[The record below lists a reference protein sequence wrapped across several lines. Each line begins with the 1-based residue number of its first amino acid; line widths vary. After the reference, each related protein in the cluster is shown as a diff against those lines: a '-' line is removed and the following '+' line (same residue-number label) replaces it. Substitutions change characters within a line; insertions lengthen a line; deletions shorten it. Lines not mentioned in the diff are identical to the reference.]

1 MKAGSERGSR
11 RESGEPAPG
20 GGPFCIRVRPPK
32 VTPTPHPPLRSHR
45 RLSPSASSGPGRAS
59 PLPPPP
65 YKSPLPPPSLPLS
78 SGGGGPS
85 AAGPPP
91 RTPTRGGRGGS
102 AEGARR
108 GAGAAARRRRAAP
121 QLRSPE
127 ARQQRA
133 HRSAPPRDVGPS
145 VPRSRPRSPPCPRAE
160 PVPHRH
166 GEIQQQVEA

>member
-20 GGPFCIRVRPPK
+20 GALLHPGASPQGHSHPAPPSAL
-32 VTPTPHPPLRSHR
+32 TPPPLSLRILRPWASIPPPTAA
-45 RLSPSASSGPGRAS
+45 LQEPAPSS
-59 PLPPPP
+59 LPPIE
-65 YKSPLPPPSLPLS
+65 LRRRRAER
-78 SGGGGPS
+78 G
-85 AAGPPP
+85 GPPP